1 MLWPHTSISK
11 PGYDELACQQALRGA
26 MAEGREKEGELSC
39 NYVSGI
45 WTSVSKKSMRN
56 AY

>member
-1 MLWPHTSISK
+1 MLWPHKSISK
-11 PGYDELACQQALRGA
+11 PGYDELAFQQALRGA